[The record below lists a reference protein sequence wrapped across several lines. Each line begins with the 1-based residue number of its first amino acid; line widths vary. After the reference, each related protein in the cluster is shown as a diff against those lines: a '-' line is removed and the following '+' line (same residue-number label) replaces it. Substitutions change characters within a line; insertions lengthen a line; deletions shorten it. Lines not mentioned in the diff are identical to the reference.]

1 LETPARDFTNTPT
14 NWCSSN
20 FYLHLIFSSRFI
32 YNLNTSSVIE
42 KILYGLGGGSK
53 SLLPGT
59 VA

>member
-1 LETPARDFTNTPT
+1 L
-14 NWCSSN
+14 
-20 FYLHLIFSSRFI
+20 I

-42 KILYGLGGGSK
+42 KILYGLGGGGK